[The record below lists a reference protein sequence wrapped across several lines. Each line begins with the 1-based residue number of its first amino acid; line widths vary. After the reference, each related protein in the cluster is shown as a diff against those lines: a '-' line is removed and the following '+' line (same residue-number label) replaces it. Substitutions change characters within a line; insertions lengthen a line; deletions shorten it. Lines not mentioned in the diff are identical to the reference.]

1 MKKKTTKPK
10 NQSLN
15 KGQFVKTMLSEI
27 KLVNEKVSP
36 YQAFILIAVLDGF
49 CKNEL
54 GFMLFKE
61 QKINKAFEQMRS
73 FYSPQMTL
81 WLSHGKTKSKHL
93 GKFKGLTVLKIEETI
108 KHIDKVIK
116 SKPFNKQSF
125 LTIK

>member
-1 MKKKTTKPK
+1 MEKAK
-10 NQSLN
+10 NKSLN
-15 KGQFVKTMLSEI
+15 KGQFVKTMLNEI

-36 YQAFILIAVLDGF
+36 YQAFILISVLDSF

-61 QKINKAFEQMRS
+61 QKINKAMAQMRN

-81 WLSHGKTKSKHL
+81 WLTSGKSKLKHL
-93 GKFKGLTVLKIEETI
+93 GKFKGLTVLKIEDAI
-108 KHIDKVIK
+108 KHIDKQIN
-116 SKPFNKQSF
+116 SKPFNRQSF

>member
-1 MKKKTTKPK
+1 MKKKTTKK

-15 KGQFVKTMLSEI
+15 KGQFVKTMLNEI
-27 KLVNEKVSP
+27 KIVSATVSP
-36 YQAFILIAVLDGF
+36 YQAFILIAVFDGF

-61 QKINKAFEQMRS
+61 QKINKAFAQMRN

-81 WLSHGKTKSKHL
+81 WLSHGKTKVKHM
-93 GKFKGLTVLKIEETI
+93 GKYKGLTVLKIEDTI
-108 KHIDKVIK
+108 KHIEKAIN
-116 SKPFNKQSF
+116 SKPFNKQTF